1 MIADL
6 IHKVAREMQPP
17 MQDYRP
23 RPSGWGRCIRAS
35 VYHALGYPGK
45 LFPGRFVMLLED
57 SSFAED
63 MTIDWI
69 QRTAY
74 KVHSSQLQL
83 TMGKTAGGV
92 EITGSIDGILE
103 DVLGQEYLVEHKAV
117 NHFAFERLEA
127 SLQDGLWDEN
137 LVKWTHQG
145 CMYLRGLD
153 KLSTINRAVFLVK
166 NKNTSAYLEVVGTY
180 NASTDAFTIDSALST
195 RVIEDTETGIRGD
208 LRGGLEPM
216 RLQNVAAG
224 FLGYFNRVE
233 EFVSRKELPRR
244 PYESSD
250 WHCNYCQWQGT
261 CWEGFEAEINKMQE
275 GVEFPDDMR
284 EALLQFI
291 QWREVEKNAGEAKDG
306 CRSILVNE
314 LQAREIKKCKTKDG
328 ISVTISVLNKIV
340 LDKELIP
347 TAILKAVEKNI
358 SYLKMEVR
366 TPRKG
371 KTESI

>member
-35 VYHALGYPGK
+35 VYHAFNYPAK

-57 SSFAED
+57 SGFAED

-74 KVHSSQLQL
+74 QVHSTQLQL
-83 TMGKTAGGV
+83 LMGTTAGGV

-103 DVLGQEYLVEHKAV
+103 DVLGAEFLLEHKAI

-137 LVKWTHQG
+137 LVKWVHQG
-145 CMYLRGLD
+145 CMYLIGLG
-153 KLSTINRAVFLVK
+153 KLSTINRVVFLVK

-180 NASTDAFTIDSALST
+180 VAATDAFRIDSALST

-216 RLQNVAAG
+216 TLMNVAAG
-224 FLGYFNRVE
+224 FLGYFNEVE
-233 EFVSRKELPRR
+233 DYVSHKELPRR
-244 PYESSD
+244 PFELGD
-250 WHCNYCQWQGT
+250 WHCGYCQWQGT
-261 CWEGFEAEINKMQE
+261 CWEGFEDELKKMLE
-275 GVEFPDDMR
+275 GVEFPEDLR
-284 EALLQFI
+284 ETLLRFI
-291 QWREVEKNAGEAKDG
+291 QWREMAKNAEEAKDG
-306 CRSILVNE
+306 YRSILVNE
-314 LQAREIKKCKTKDG
+314 LQAREIKKCKTADG
-328 ISVTISVLNKIV
+328 ISVTMRIEKRETV
-340 LDKELIP
+340 DKELVP
-347 TAILKAVEKNI
+347 PAILKAAMKESSSLKLDVRKPKEK
-358 SYLKMEVR
+358 K
-366 TPRKG
+366 
-371 KTESI
+371 